1 MTLLHPERVRLAH
14 PPRRDGPGIH
24 DGSAGILDS
33 EPLVVRL
40 ERAVHR
46 FRLQSAHNLLDEA
59 FATVP
64 PEAFL
69 RDVGRPL
76 LARLDDAAELRFAT
90 SLLELR
96 LLAQAQG
103 WERVHGPLIVLACA
117 PSDDAVLELIA
128 LGLALA
134 ARHCRISYLGAA
146 TPVDA
151 LAEAV
156 ARQRAAVVVLAGE
169 SAALTRRDGAELRA
183 LPCPLVVV
191 GGAREPLA
199 RSLACVALDAD
210 ALTTPARI
218 AGLARRQSSRRS
230 DEPSP
235 T

>member
-1 MTLLHPERVRLAH
+1 M
-14 PPRRDGPGIH
+14 
-24 DGSAGILDS
+24 
-33 EPLVVRL
+33 RL

-59 FATVP
+59 FASVP
-64 PEAFL
+64 PEAFV

-76 LARLDDAAELRFAT
+76 LMRLDDAAELRFAR

-103 WERVHGPLIVLACA
+103 WERVHGPLVVLACA
-117 PSDDAVLELIA
+117 PSDDDVLELIA
-128 LGLALA
+128 IGIALA
-134 ARHCRISYLGAA
+134 DRHCRIAYLGAA

-156 ARQRAAVVVLAGE
+156 RRQDTAAVVLAAERG
-169 SAALTRRDGAELRA
+169 ALTRRDGAELRA
-183 LPCPLVVV
+183 LPCPLVVI
-191 GGAREPLA
+191 GTARAALA
-199 RSLACVALDAD
+199 KATDGVALDAE
-210 ALTTPARI
+210 AVTAPARI

>member
-1 MTLLHPERVRLAH
+1 ME
-14 PPRRDGPGIH
+14 
-24 DGSAGILDS
+24 S

-59 FATVP
+59 FASVP

-69 RDVGRPL
+69 RDIGRPL
-76 LARLDDAAELRFAT
+76 LARLDDAAEVRFAT

-103 WERVHGPLIVLACA
+103 WERVNGPVVVLACA
-117 PSDDAVLELIA
+117 PDDDAVLELIA

-134 ARHCRISYLGAA
+134 ARRCRIAYLGAA

-156 ARQRAAVVVLAGE
+156 AREQAAVVVLAAE
-169 SAALTRRDGAELRA
+169 QAALTHRDSLELRA

-191 GGAREPLA
+191 GRGRATIAKSVEG
-199 RSLACVALDAD
+199 VALDAD
-210 ALTTPARI
+210 AVTTPARI
-218 AGLARRQSSRRS
+218 AGLARKQSSRRC

>member
-1 MTLLHPERVRLAH
+1 MTVLHPDRVRLNH
-14 PPRRDGPGIH
+14 PQSGNPARIH
-24 DGSAGILDS
+24 NGSAGILES

-59 FATVP
+59 FASVP
-64 PEAFL
+64 PETFL

-76 LARLDDAAELRFAT
+76 LERLDDPAELRFAT

-103 WERVHGPLIVLACA
+103 WERVHGPLILLACA
-117 PSDDAVLELIA
+117 PSDDAVLELI
-128 LGLALA
+128 GGGR
-134 ARHCRISYLGAA
+134 ARTARPSRLSYHGAA

-156 ARQRAAVVVLAGE
+156 LRQAPAAVVLAAE
-169 SAALTRRDGAELRA
+169 HAALTRRDAAELRA

-191 GGAREPLA
+191 GRARDTVA
-199 RSLACVALDAD
+199 KSTGGVALDA
-210 ALTTPARI
+210 AYAPPRI
-218 AGLARRQSSRRS
+218 TALARRQSSRRS

>member
-1 MTLLHPERVRLAH
+1 MTVLHPDRVRLVH
-14 PPRRDGPGIH
+14 PQSGNVDPIYN
-24 DGSAGILDS
+24 GSAGILES

-40 ERAVHR
+40 TRAVHR

-59 FATVP
+59 FASVP

-76 LARLDDAAELRFAT
+76 LDRLDDAAEVRFAT

-103 WERVHGPLIVLACA
+103 WERVNGPVIVLACTPA
-117 PSDDAVLELIA
+117 DDAVLELIA

-134 ARHCRISYLGAA
+134 ACHCRISYLGAA

-156 ARQRAAVVVLAGE
+156 ARQQAATAVLAADH
-169 SAALTRRDGAELRA
+169 AALTRRDSAELRA
-183 LPCPLVVV
+183 LPCPLVVI
-191 GGAREPLA
+191 GRARESVAKRLEA
-199 RSLACVALDAD
+199 LALDAD
-210 ALTTPARI
+210 ATTAPARI
-218 AGLARRQSSRRS
+218 AGLARRQSSRRC

>member
-1 MTLLHPERVRLAH
+1 M
-14 PPRRDGPGIH
+14 
-24 DGSAGILDS
+24 
-33 EPLVVRL
+33 VVRL
-40 ERAVHR
+40 ERAVRR

-59 FATVP
+59 FASVP

-76 LARLDDAAELRFAT
+76 LARLDDAAEVRFAT

-103 WERVHGPLIVLACA
+103 WERVNGPLVVLACA
-117 PSDDAVLELIA
+117 PDDDAVLELIA

-134 ARHCRISYLGAA
+134 ARRCRISYLGAA

-151 LAEAV
+151 LTEAV
-156 ARQRAAVVVLAGE
+156 TRQQAAAVVLAAE
-169 SAALTRRDGAELRA
+169 HATLTQRDGAGLRA

-191 GGAREPLA
+191 GPARETIA
-199 RSLACVALDAD
+199 KRADGVALDAV
-210 ALTTPARI
+210 AVTTAARV
-218 AGLARRQSSRRS
+218 AGLAHRQSSRRC

>member
-1 MTLLHPERVRLAH
+1 M
-14 PPRRDGPGIH
+14 
-24 DGSAGILDS
+24 DS

-59 FATVP
+59 FASVAAD
-64 PEAFL
+64 AFL
-69 RDVGRPL
+69 RDVGQPL
-76 LARLDDAAELRFAT
+76 LERIEDPAERRFAL

-103 WERVHGPLIVLACA
+103 WERVHGPLVVLACT
-117 PSDDAVLELIA
+117 PNDDAVLELIA
-128 LGLALA
+128 LGVALA
-134 ARHCRISYLGAA
+134 DRHCRISYLGAA

-151 LAEAV
+151 LTEAV
-156 ARQRAAVVVLAGE
+156 RHQEPAAVVLAAE
-169 SAALTRRDGAELRA
+169 RATLTRRDGAELRA
-183 LPCPLVVV
+183 LPCPLITVGPARAALAEAV
-191 GGAREPLA
+191 GGT
-199 RSLACVALDAD
+199 ALDAQ
-210 ALTTPARI
+210 AVTTAARI